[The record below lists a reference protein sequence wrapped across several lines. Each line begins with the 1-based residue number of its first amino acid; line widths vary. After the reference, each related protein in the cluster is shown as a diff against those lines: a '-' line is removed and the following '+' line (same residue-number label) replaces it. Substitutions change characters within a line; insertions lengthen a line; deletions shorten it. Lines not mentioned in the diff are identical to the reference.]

1 MTDRDDAPQPIPSR
15 RARAAARVRGLAV
28 DLTPLRVSRD
38 YRLLWLGEVVSHTG
52 RHITVVALPFQVFQ
66 ITRSAFAVGLIG
78 LVQVLPLVGSSLAGG
93 VVADRVDRR
102 KLLAATQSALAV
114 VSGVLAA
121 VTIAGDPPLWLLY
134 VLAGAIGAL
143 SGLESPTRTAMVPR
157 LVGLEHLPSAIALEQ
172 TLFQVSDI
180 VGPAVGG
187 VIIGALGLEWAYA
200 IDALTFLVALGTVLA
215 LRPMPPE
222 ESEERSG
229 GLEAFRQGFRY
240 LKGRKVLQSTF
251 YVDLIA
257 MIFGMPRALFPLFA
271 LEIFD
276 VGPEGLGLLYA
287 APALGAV
294 LGALTSGWVRHVKHQ
309 GRAVLWSV
317 TVWGFA
323 IAAFGLSGSFPL
335 ALGFLG
341 VAGAADVISAV
352 FRSTI
357 LQSRV
362 PDRLRGRL
370 SAIHIAVVV
379 GGPRLGD
386 FEAGTV
392 AALVSPA
399 FSVVSGGL
407 AVVGGVV
414 LLALL
419 VPQFARYHAGEE
431 H

>member
-1 MTDRDDAPQPIPSR
+1 MADRDDAPQPLPSR
-15 RARAAARVRGLAV
+15 RARAAARVRGLAM

-78 LVQVLPLVGSSLAGG
+78 LVQVVPLVGFSLAGG

-134 VLAGAIGAL
+134 ALAGAIGAL

-392 AALVSPA
+392 AALVTPA

>member
-15 RARAAARVRGLAV
+15 RARTAARMRGIAV
-28 DLTPLRVSRD
+28 DLTPLRASRD
-38 YRLLWLGEVVSHTG
+38 YRLLWFGELVSHTG

-78 LVQVLPLVGSSLAGG
+78 LVQVVPLVGFSLAGG

-102 KLLAATQSALAV
+102 KLLAVTQTL
-114 VSGVLAA
+114 LAA
-121 VTIAGDPPLWLLY
+121 ASAVLMVTTIAGQPPLWLLY
-134 VLAGAIGAL
+134 TLAAVIAAL

-157 LVGLEHLPSAIALEQ
+157 LVGLEHLSSAIALEQ

-187 VIIGALGLEWAYA
+187 VIIGTLGLEWAYA
-200 IDALTFLVALGTVLA
+200 IDAATFVVALVTVLA
-215 LRPMPPE
+215 MRPMPPE
-222 ESEERSG
+222 PDDERSG

-251 YVDLIA
+251 SVDLIA

-287 APALGAV
+287 APAMGAIA
-294 LGALTSGWVRHVKHQ
+294 GALTSGWVRHVRHQ
-309 GRAVLWSV
+309 GKAVLWSV
-317 TVWGFA
+317 AVWGLA
-323 IAAFGLSGSFPL
+323 IAAFGVTRSFPL

-341 VAGAADVISAV
+341 LAGAADVISAV

-370 SAIHIAVVV
+370 SAIHISVVV

-386 FEAGTV
+386 FEAGAV

-407 AVVGGVV
+407 AVIVGVGI
-414 LLALL
+414 LALR